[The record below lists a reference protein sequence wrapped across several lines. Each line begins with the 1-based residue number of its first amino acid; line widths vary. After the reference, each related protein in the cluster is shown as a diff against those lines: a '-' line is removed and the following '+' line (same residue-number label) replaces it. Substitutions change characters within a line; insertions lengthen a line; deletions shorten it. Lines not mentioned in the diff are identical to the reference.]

1 MGARSISGPSKRVR
15 PTFAQ
20 MTLSAGLRVRIRSA
34 FRPDFNSQEGWL
46 EKFEEDGRWV
56 LQCDSG
62 EAVRVRPANLE
73 ACEPPLS
80 VPFGPRLLTD
90 APLLFDTKA
99 VALDY
104 ARNMPHA
111 GGRMGPDTDLN
122 VGALMVPFDMMLIK
136 TAHNF
141 CVYTPCDHVL
151 ITHEA
156 FIFSEFANEGT
167 SDDSRRVVVMLQA
180 PGDDGKVRLSG
191 SIKPYTYD
199 QPNAPPIL
207 HGVVPTSKPS
217 ENTTLMRIA
226 LSVVVSKKF
235 LVLPVD
241 WPTAMNRTQHR
252 EWASSTR
259 SACSSS
265 SRRLVRTRPPRVG
278 RSATKTVQLAC
289 VWH

>member
-1 MGARSISGPSKRVR
+1 M
-15 PTFAQ
+15 
-20 MTLSAGLRVRIRSA
+20 
-34 FRPDFNSQEGWL
+34 
-46 EKFEEDGRWV
+46 
-56 LQCDSG
+56 
-62 EAVRVRPANLE
+62 RVRPANLE

-235 LVLPVD
+235 LACGLANCDESHSAPGMGIFDEVRVFFLIKKIGAHTATEGRTLCDEDSPTRVRVALMPSLAFR
-241 WPTAMNRTQHR
+241 PTA
-252 EWASSTR
+252 ASGGPGPGLR
-259 SACSSS
+259 HVQEDLYA
-265 SRRLVRTRPPRVG
+265 LVESNIIPPEFFN
-278 RSATKTVQLAC
+278 AQA
-289 VWH
+289 